1 MSNEEITAYWLNQ
14 GVKVTTFSRD
24 VLAGFGL
31 QKITAELLSIV
42 GLPTDAA
49 PYLSFAE
56 SSSDF
61 KRISIAYQQGN
72 EFAHF
77 IKIGFDGAGN
87 PLVINTK
94 QDDCIQWL
102 DHEDKFSAHYV
113 NCSLKALFVSLVIY
127 NQFIQQLLATRGPDA
142 YLDADFTD
150 EQLADL
156 KSALSKVDA
165 QAVAEDGLWQD
176 EFITLVANREYYRTQ
191 NAI

>member
-1 MSNEEITAYWLNQ
+1 MSNEEIIAYWLTQ

-24 VLAGFGL
+24 VLADFGFQNL
-31 QKITAELLSIV
+31 TAELLSIV

-61 KRISIAYQQGN
+61 KRISIAYQQGD

-113 NCSLKALFVSLVIY
+113 NCSLEALTASLVLY

-150 EQLADL
+150 EQIADL
-156 KSALSKVDA
+156 KLALSKVDA
-165 QAVAEDGLWQD
+165 QAVAKDGLWQD
-176 EFITLVANREYYRTQ
+176 ELTTLLANREYYRTQ
-191 NAI
+191 NTA